1 MTNQSEQPTLHAAQE
16 SNESLTVTEKD
27 LCIRTIEEL
36 SPSGV
41 HMVYVFA
48 KTLLNEQKKKAQ

>member
-1 MTNQSEQPTLHAAQE
+1 MTNQREQPTLPI
-16 SNESLTVTEKD
+16 TEKD